1 MTYAKTFALVAVAA
15 FVAFILHDLV
25 PGAWWQWLAVS
36 AFMLLTA
43 TIAAGIATS
52 SIDRKEGK

>member
-1 MTYAKTFALVAVAA
+1 MAYAKTFALVAVAA

-43 TIAAGIATS
+43 TIAAALATS
-52 SIDRKEGK
+52 SIGSKEGK